1 MKRAKWDNTYKAPVP
16 ISYGRVGVCLMKLEI
31 GFKQIF
37 HDLFFFFSQE
47 RELGD
52 VVARMFHI
60 KEAKQK
66 KNVKI

>member
-37 HDLFFFFSQE
+37 HDLFFFFLSRE
-47 RELGD
+47 RVRGCGGKD
-52 VVARMFHI
+52 VSY
-60 KEAKQK
+60 
-66 KNVKI
+66 